1 MASTAAACGAGRA
14 AKKENE
20 FAQLPAQSARA
31 AMSPAWRNLLH
42 ALRQP
47 EAMASLR
54 DDEWDLVL
62 RQASSAGLLGRLA
75 ALARQAGIEASL
87 PAPVRRHFTAA
98 LTLSDQQQRAV
109 RWEMEQLAPVL
120 APLDGPVLLLKG
132 AAYVAAGL
140 PPAPGRLFSD
150 IDLMVPRAQLDKAE
164 VLLQFDGWV
173 TTHHDAYDQRY
184 YRQWM
189 HELPPMMHIQRRTVL
204 DLHHSILPDS
214 ARIKTRPD
222 LIIGTAQPMVEH
234 PRFSIPE
241 SADLVLHSATHLFH
255 EGEWEHGLR
264 DLADLDALLRHFGRK
279 PGFWCRL
286 LVRAEQLNLG
296 RSLFYGLRYCRMVLS
311 TPMPREVQ
319 DCCSGRPGNA
329 QAAMMDSLFLRAF
342 SSAHHASQ
350 SAGTGLATWAL
361 YMRSHFL
368 RMPLDRLAVHL
379 AVKAWKKA
387 LDIEPRSAA

>member
-1 MASTAAACGAGRA
+1 
-14 AKKENE
+14 
-20 FAQLPAQSARA
+20 
-31 AMSPAWRNLLH
+31 MSPAWRNLLH

-54 DDEWDLVL
+54 DDDWDLVL

-75 ALARQAGIEASL
+75 ALAQQAGIEASL
-87 PAPVRRHFTAA
+87 PGPARRHFTAA

-150 IDLMVPRAQLDKAE
+150 IDLMVPRAELEKAE

-204 DLHHSILPDS
+204 DVHHSILPET

-222 LIIGTAQPMVEH
+222 LILAAAQPLAEH
-234 PRFSIPE
+234 PRFSVPAPE
-241 SADLVLHSATHLFH
+241 DLILHSATHLFH
-255 EGEWEHGLR
+255 EGEWGHGLR
-264 DLADLDALLRHFGRK
+264 DLVDLDALLRHFG
-279 PGFWCRL
+279 PAAGFWERL
-286 LVRAEQLNLG
+286 LARAEQLNLG
-296 RSLFYGLRYCRMVLS
+296 RPLFYGLRYCGAVLG
-311 TPMPREVQ
+311 TPAPADVLAQ
-319 DCCSGRPGNA
+319 CPGRPGRLGA
-329 QAAMMDSLFLRAF
+329 AAMDALFNRAF
-342 SSAHHASQ
+342 SSAHR
-350 SAGTGLATWAL
+350 AGSLPATGLATWAL
-361 YMRSHFL
+361 YVRSHWL
-368 RMPLDRLAVHL
+368 RMPPTLLLPHL
-379 AVKAWKKA
+379 TQKAWTWIRPESV
-387 LDIEPRSAA
+387 DSPRSAA